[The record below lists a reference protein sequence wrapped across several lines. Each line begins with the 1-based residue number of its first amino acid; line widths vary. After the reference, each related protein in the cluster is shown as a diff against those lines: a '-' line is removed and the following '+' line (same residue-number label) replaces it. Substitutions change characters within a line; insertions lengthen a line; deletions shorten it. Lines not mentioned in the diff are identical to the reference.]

1 MFTSHSG
8 NLRGETEV
16 LVRFEMEWDANKA
29 VERVI
34 GRMMGDENMHFQM
47 AINES
52 DPHSFQNTLALYK
65 DVLIRAQSLFISW
78 ALLLKEFVAIPKTS
92 L

>member
-1 MFTSHSG
+1 MFDVHSPLV

-16 LVRFEMEWDANKA
+16 LVRFELEWDANKA
-29 VERVI
+29 VERLI
-34 GRMMGDENMHFQM
+34 GDENMHFQM

-52 DPHSFQNTLALYK
+52 DPHSFHNKLALYK
-65 DVLIRAQSLFISW
+65 DVLIRAESLFISW
-78 ALLLKEFVAIPKTS
+78 ALLLKELVGIPKTS